1 MPAVFPTQIEQ
12 INDYSHLAGR
22 QVLQAMR
29 DQLDRNPWDKA
40 KELIDTAMTNH
51 VNRLTADAVAQYN
64 QGIESGL
71 TAAQALAGIDS
82 WIAGSDKFRDQA
94 DKIRASRISQDRENR
109 AEAMWAK
116 TQADAARELEAK
128 ALEADYIQ
136 FSSSTPS
143 GSAIWLERNQD
154 RLRQN
159 PLAYQ
164 RIMDRAS
171 KANAPMYL
179 AEATA
184 DAINAQPLSGMATAR
199 VVDDQIAKNRKEL
212 SALSSTGIFNDL
224 AQNEE
229 RYKSLEN
236 YINSYAKQADYKGRA
251 YRDFRENIQTA
262 YNKLKAYS
270 EAHNL
275 NLPDEAILWAIDK
288 NMQSSFWGFTQ
299 DYVDDDA
306 AANALSRIAPRYNRD
321 AAAYTALSERQKAL
335 ENARS
340 SGFASQVIAAQ
351 DANIARLQDQLVR
364 GLLTQD
370 EFNRA
375 RQAEITKARTATRD
389 LMEKILLSRAN
400 QTTKE

>member
-40 KELIDTAMTNH
+40 RELIDTVMTNH

-116 TQADAARELEAK
+116 TQADAARELEAN

-184 DAINAQPLSGMATAR
+184 DAINAQPLSGVAATRMLDDRIAR
-199 VVDDQIAKNRKEL
+199 NKREL

-224 AQNEE
+224 AQNSE
-229 RYKSLEN
+229 RYKSLN
-236 YINSYAKQADYKGRA
+236 DYINSYAKQAGYEGGA
-251 YRDFRENIQTA
+251 YSDFRENVQTA
-262 YNKLKAYS
+262 YNKLKSFA
-270 EAHNL
+270 EANNL
-275 NLPDEAILWAIDK
+275 NLPEEAILWALDK
-288 NMQSSFWGFTQ
+288 NMQSSFWWFTQ
-299 DYVDDDA
+299 DYVDDSA
-306 AANALSRIAPRYNRD
+306 AANALRRIAPGYNRD
-321 AAAYTALSERQKAL
+321 AAAYEALLERQNAL
-335 ENARS
+335 EKARS
-340 SGFASQVIAAQ
+340 DGLLSKIIAAQ
-351 DANIARLQDQLVR
+351 NSNIARLQDQLTR
-364 GLLTQD
+364 GLLSQS
-370 EFNRA
+370 EFDRA
-375 RQAEITKARTATRD
+375 KQAETTKAQTASRD

>member
-40 KELIDTAMTNH
+40 RELINTAMTNH

-116 TQADAARELEAK
+116 TQADAARELEAN

-184 DAINAQPLSGMATAR
+184 DAVNAQPLSGVAATR
-199 VVDDQIAKNRKEL
+199 MLDDQIARNKREL

-224 AQNEE
+224 AQNAE
-229 RYKSLEN
+229 RYKSIDN
-236 YINSYAKQADYKGRA
+236 YINSYAKQAGYEGES
-251 YRDFRENIQTA
+251 YSDFRENVQSA
-262 YNKLKAYS
+262 YNKIKADA
-270 EAHNL
+270 EARNL

-288 NMQSSFWGFTQ
+288 NMEAGWGFIQSSP
-299 DYVDDDA
+299 DISA
-306 AANALSRIAPRYNRD
+306 ASEALRRVAPGYNRD
-321 AAAYTALSERQKAL
+321 AAAYEALLERQNAL
-335 ENARS
+335 EKARS
-340 SGFASQVIAAQ
+340 DGLLSKIIAAQ
-351 DANIARLQDQLVR
+351 NSNIARLQDQLAR
-364 GLLTQD
+364 GLLSQI

-375 RQAEITKARTATRD
+375 KQAEVTNANSAVRA
-389 LMEKILLSRAN
+389 LMEQIELSKAN

>member
-22 QVLQAMR
+22 QVLQAIR

-71 TAAQALAGIDS
+71 TASQALAGIDS

-94 DKIRASRISQDRENR
+94 DKIRTSRISQDRENR

-143 GSAIWLERNQD
+143 GSAIWLERNQN

-184 DAINAQPLSGMATAR
+184 DAINAPPLSGVAATR
-199 VVDDQIAKNRKEL
+199 MLDDQIAQNKREL

-224 AQNEE
+224 AQNAE
-229 RYKSLEN
+229 RYKSIDN
-236 YINSYAKQADYKGRA
+236 YINSYAKQVGYEGES
-251 YRDFRENIQTA
+251 YSDFRENVQSA
-262 YNKLKAYS
+262 YNKIKADA
-270 EAHNL
+270 EARNL

-288 NMQSSFWGFTQ
+288 NMEAGWWFIQSSP
-299 DYVDDDA
+299 DISA
-306 AANALSRIAPRYNRD
+306 ASEALRRVAPGYNRD
-321 AAAYTALSERQKAL
+321 AAAYEALLERQNAL
-335 ENARS
+335 EKARS
-340 SGFASQVIAAQ
+340 DGLLSKIIAAQ
-351 DANIARLQDQLVR
+351 NSNITRLQDQLAR
-364 GLLTQD
+364 GLLSQT

-375 RQAEITKARTATRD
+375 KQAEITNANSAVRA
-389 LMEKILLSRAN
+389 LMEQIELSKAN
-400 QTTKE
+400 QTIKE

>member
-40 KELIDTAMTNH
+40 RELIDTAMTNH

-94 DKIRASRISQDRENR
+94 DKIRTSRISQDRENR

-116 TQADAARELEAK
+116 TQADAARELEAN

-136 FSSSTPS
+136 FSSSIPS

-179 AEATA
+179 AEATT
-184 DAINAQPLSGMATAR
+184 DAINAQPLSGIATAR
-199 VVDDQIAKNRKEL
+199 TIDDQIARNRKEL

-224 AQNEE
+224 AQNAE
-229 RYKSLEN
+229 RYKSLDN
-236 YINSYAKQADYKGRA
+236 YINSYAKQADYKGGA
-251 YRDFRENIQTA
+251 YSDFRENVQTV

-275 NLPDEAILWAIDK
+275 NLPDEAILWALDK
-288 NMQSSFWGFTQ
+288 NMQSSFWWFTQ

-306 AANALSRIAPRYNRD
+306 AADALRRIAPGYNRD
-321 AAAYTALSERQKAL
+321 AAAYTALAERQKVL

-340 SGFASQVIAAQ
+340 SGLINQVIAAQ
-351 DANIARLQDQLVR
+351 DANIARLQDQLAR
-364 GLLTQD
+364 GLLSQD

>member
-184 DAINAQPLSGMATAR
+184 DAINAQPLSGVAATR
-199 VVDDQIAKNRKEL
+199 MLDDQIARNKREL

-224 AQNEE
+224 AQNAE
-229 RYKSLEN
+229 RYKSIDN
-236 YINSYAKQADYKGRA
+236 YINSYAKQAGYAGES
-251 YRDFRENIQTA
+251 YSDFRENVQSA
-262 YNKLKAYS
+262 YNKIKADA
-270 EAHNL
+270 EARNL

-288 NMQSSFWGFTQ
+288 NMEAGWWFIQSSP
-299 DYVDDDA
+299 DISA
-306 AANALSRIAPRYNRD
+306 ASEALRRVAPGYNRD
-321 AAAYTALSERQKAL
+321 AAAYEALLERQNAL
-335 ENARS
+335 EKARS
-340 SGFASQVIAAQ
+340 DGLLSKIIAAQ
-351 DANIARLQDQLVR
+351 NSNITRLQDQLAR
-364 GLLTQD
+364 GLLSQT

-375 RQAEITKARTATRD
+375 KQAEITNANSAVRA
-389 LMEKILLSRAN
+389 LMEQIELSKAN
-400 QTTKE
+400 QTIKE

>member
-40 KELIDTAMTNH
+40 RELIDTAMTNH

-94 DKIRASRISQDRENR
+94 DKIRTSRISQDRENR

-116 TQADAARELEAK
+116 TQADAARELEAN

-136 FSSSTPS
+136 FSSSIPS

-179 AEATA
+179 AEATT
-184 DAINAQPLSGMATAR
+184 DAINAQPLSGIATAR
-199 VVDDQIAKNRKEL
+199 TIDDQIARNRKEL

-224 AQNEE
+224 AQNAE
-229 RYKSLEN
+229 RYKSLDN
-236 YINSYAKQADYKGRA
+236 YTNSYAKQADYKGGA
-251 YRDFRENIQTA
+251 YSDFRENVQTV

-275 NLPDEAILWAIDK
+275 NLPDEVILWALDK
-288 NMQSSFWGFTQ
+288 NMQSSFWWFTQ

-306 AANALSRIAPRYNRD
+306 AADALRRIAPGYNRD
-321 AAAYTALSERQKAL
+321 AAAYTALAERQKVL

-340 SGFASQVIAAQ
+340 SGLINQVIAAQ
-351 DANIARLQDQLVR
+351 DANIARLQDQLAR
-364 GLLTQD
+364 GLLSQD

>member
-40 KELIDTAMTNH
+40 RELIDTAMTNH

-82 WIAGSDKFRDQA
+82 WIAGSDKFRNQA
-94 DKIRASRISQDRENR
+94 DKIRASRISQDREDR

-116 TQADAARELEAK
+116 TQADAARELEAN

-136 FSSSTPS
+136 FSNSTPS

-171 KANAPMYL
+171 KTNAPMYL

-184 DAINAQPLSGMATAR
+184 DAINAQPLSGIATAR
-199 VVDDQIAKNRKEL
+199 TIDDQIARNRKEL

-224 AQNEE
+224 AQNAE
-229 RYKSLEN
+229 RYKSLDN
-236 YINSYAKQADYKGRA
+236 YINSYAKQADYKGGD
-251 YRDFRENIQTA
+251 YSDFRENVQTA

-275 NLPDEAILWAIDK
+275 NLPDEAILWALDK
-288 NMQSSFWGFTQ
+288 NMQSSFWWFTQ

-306 AANALSRIAPRYNRD
+306 AADALRRIAPGYNRD
-321 AAAYTALSERQKAL
+321 AAAYTALAERQKVL

-340 SGFASQVIAAQ
+340 SGLINQVIAAQ
-351 DANIARLQDQLVR
+351 DANIARLQDQLAR
-364 GLLTQD
+364 GLLSQD

-375 RQAEITKARTATRD
+375 RQAEITKVRTATRD

>member
-236 YINSYAKQADYKGRA
+236 YINSYAKQADYKGGA
-251 YRDFRENIQTA
+251 YSDFRENIQTA

-288 NMQSSFWGFTQ
+288 NMQSSFWWRTQ

-306 AANALSRIAPRYNRD
+306 AANALSRIAPGYNRD

-340 SGFASQVIAAQ
+340 SGLASQVIAAQ

>member
-29 DQLDRNPWDKA
+29 DQLNRNPWDKA
-40 KELIDTAMTNH
+40 RELIDTAMTNH

-179 AEATA
+179 AEATT
-184 DAINAQPLSGMATAR
+184 DAINAQPLSGVAATR
-199 VVDDQIAKNRKEL
+199 MLDDQIARNKREL

-224 AQNEE
+224 AQNAE
-229 RYKSLEN
+229 RYKSIDN
-236 YINSYAKQADYKGRA
+236 YINSYAKQAGYAGES
-251 YRDFRENIQTA
+251 YSDFRENVQSA
-262 YNKLKAYS
+262 YNKIKADA
-270 EAHNL
+270 EARNL

-288 NMQSSFWGFTQ
+288 NMEAGWWFIQSSP
-299 DYVDDDA
+299 DISA
-306 AANALSRIAPRYNRD
+306 ASEALRRVAPGYNRD
-321 AAAYTALSERQKAL
+321 AAAYEALLERQNAL
-335 ENARS
+335 EKARS
-340 SGFASQVIAAQ
+340 DGLLSKIIAAQ
-351 DANIARLQDQLVR
+351 NSNITRLQDQLAR
-364 GLLTQD
+364 GLLSQT

-375 RQAEITKARTATRD
+375 KQAEITNANSAVRA
-389 LMEKILLSRAN
+389 LMEQIELSKAN
-400 QTTKE
+400 QTIKE

>member
-40 KELIDTAMTNH
+40 RELIDTAMTNH

-179 AEATA
+179 AEATT
-184 DAINAQPLSGMATAR
+184 DAINAQPLSGVAATR
-199 VVDDQIAKNRKEL
+199 MLDDQIARNKREL

-224 AQNEE
+224 AQNAE
-229 RYKSLEN
+229 RYKSIDN
-236 YINSYAKQADYKGRA
+236 YINSYAKQAGYAGES
-251 YRDFRENIQTA
+251 YSDFRENVQSA
-262 YNKLKAYS
+262 YNKIKADA
-270 EAHNL
+270 EARNL

-288 NMQSSFWGFTQ
+288 NMEAGWWFIQSSP
-299 DYVDDDA
+299 DISA
-306 AANALSRIAPRYNRD
+306 ASEALRRVAPGYNRD
-321 AAAYTALSERQKAL
+321 AAAYEALLERQNAL
-335 ENARS
+335 EKARS
-340 SGFASQVIAAQ
+340 DGLLSKIIAAQ
-351 DANIARLQDQLVR
+351 NSNITRLQDQLAR
-364 GLLTQD
+364 GLLSQT

-375 RQAEITKARTATRD
+375 KQAEITNANSAVRA
-389 LMEKILLSRAN
+389 LMEQIELSKAN
-400 QTTKE
+400 QTIKE

>member
-40 KELIDTAMTNH
+40 RELIDTAMTNH

-116 TQADAARELEAK
+116 TQADAARELEAN

-184 DAINAQPLSGMATAR
+184 DAVNAQPLSGMATAR

-236 YINSYAKQADYKGRA
+236 YINSYAKQADYKGGA
-251 YRDFRENIQTA
+251 YSDFRENIQTA

-288 NMQSSFWGFTQ
+288 NMQSSFWWFTQ

-306 AANALSRIAPRYNRD
+306 AANALSRIAPGYNRD

-340 SGFASQVIAAQ
+340 SGLASQVIAAQ

-375 RQAEITKARTATRD
+375 RQAEITKARSATRD
-389 LMEKILLSRAN
+389 LMEKILLSRTN

>member
-40 KELIDTAMTNH
+40 RELIDTAMTNH

-116 TQADAARELEAK
+116 TQADAARELEAN

-184 DAINAQPLSGMATAR
+184 DAINAQPLSGIATAR

-236 YINSYAKQADYKGRA
+236 YINSYAKQADYKGGA
-251 YRDFRENIQTA
+251 YSDFRENIQTA

-288 NMQSSFWGFTQ
+288 NMQSSFWWFTQ

-306 AANALSRIAPRYNRD
+306 AANALSRIAPGYNRD

-340 SGFASQVIAAQ
+340 SGLASQVIAAQ
-351 DANIARLQDQLVR
+351 DANIARLQDQLAR

-389 LMEKILLSRAN
+389 LMEKILLSRTN

>member
-288 NMQSSFWGFTQ
+288 NMQSSFWWFTQ

>member
-1 MPAVFPTQIEQ
+1 MPSILPTRIEQ
-12 INDYSHLAGR
+12 VNDYSHLAGR
-22 QVLQAMR
+22 QVLEALR
-29 DQLDRNPWDKA
+29 DQNKNNPYKGLADLVGDA
-40 KELIDTAMTNH
+40 IR
-51 VNRLTADAVAQYN
+51 VNDSQLTAEAISQYN
-64 QGIESGL
+64 RGIESGL
-71 TAAQALAGIDS
+71 SAVDALSGIDPR
-82 WIAGSDKFRDQA
+82 IAGSLAFRDQA
-94 DKIRASRISQDRENR
+94 DKIRTSRISQDRENR

-236 YINSYAKQADYKGRA
+236 YINSYAKQADYKGGA
-251 YRDFRENIQTA
+251 YSDFRENIQTA

-288 NMQSSFWGFTQ
+288 NMQSSFWWFTQ

-306 AANALSRIAPRYNRD
+306 AANALSRIAPGYNRD

-340 SGFASQVIAAQ
+340 SGLVSQVIAAQ
-351 DANIARLQDQLVR
+351 DANIARLQDQLAR